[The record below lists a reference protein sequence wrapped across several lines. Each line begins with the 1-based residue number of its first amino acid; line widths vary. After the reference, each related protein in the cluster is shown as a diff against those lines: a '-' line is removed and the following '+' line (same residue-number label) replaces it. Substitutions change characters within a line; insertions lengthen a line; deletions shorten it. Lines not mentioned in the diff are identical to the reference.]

1 MTKPSKLYIN
11 PLTNPRQTIS
21 FRDFELFLVAF
32 GFTLARTT
40 GSHRQYV
47 HPRVPDTFPIQPTGK
62 DAKAYQ
68 VHKMLDV
75 VDRYGLAGGA

>member
-1 MTKPSKLYIN
+1 MTKPAKLYIN

-21 FRDFELFLVAF
+21 FRDFEVFLVAF

-62 DAKAYQ
+62 DTKAYQ

-75 VDRYGLAGGA
+75 VDHCGLVRGS

>member
-47 HPRVPDTFPIQPTGK
+47 HPRAPIPFPIQPTGK
-62 DAKAYQ
+62 DAKAI
-68 VHKMLDV
+68 
-75 VDRYGLAGGA
+75 RSTRC